1 MVLLFIITA
10 SFGLVAMYALTV
22 YLNQTSHE
30 KRQREREEK
39 SRTVDALIEAAMSGT
54 DMEDNAEGYGYSCTR

>member
-22 YLNQTSHE
+22 YLNQVSHE

-54 DMEDNAEGYGYSCTR
+54 DMDNPEDYGYSTTR

>member
-22 YLNQTSHE
+22 YLNQVSYE
-30 KRQREREEK
+30 KREEERQRTCREI
-39 SRTVDALIEAAMSGT
+39 DDLINQAMSGT

>member
-1 MVLLFIITA
+1 MATLLITA
-10 SFGLVAMYALTV
+10 LFCLLVIGYALFV
-22 YLNQTSHE
+22 YHESNNYE

>member
-1 MVLLFIITA
+1 MILLFIITA

-22 YLNQTSHE
+22 YLNQVSHE
-30 KRQREREEK
+30 KREEERQRTCREI
-39 SRTVDALIEAAMSGT
+39 DDLINQAMSGT